1 MYQPNLPRPDPRP
14 SAPNRR
20 RTRANVVDLNHISQ
34 AQANVSQLP
43 QPHPVPTWLKSLL
56 TIQRGT
62 GILFGSVF
70 GSSMIVYGYTVYTQD
85 LWRHQHGQLQRLQV
99 QERQQGVMDENLKH
113 QMAEAAEQPN
123 SGLVSPTPKQLV
135 FIPSSPSRPTKS
147 APKPTQSKPASA
159 PKAPLG
165 Y

>member
-1 MYQPNLPRPDPRP
+1 MFQPKPPRQDDRSPATP
-14 SAPNRR
+14 RR
-20 RTRANVVDLNHISQ
+20 RTRTNIVDLQHISQ
-34 AQANVSQLP
+34 SKVSQLP
-43 QPHPVPTWLKSLL
+43 QTQPLPTWLKSLL

-70 GSSMIVYGYTVYTQD
+70 GLSIIVYGYTVYTQD
-85 LWRHQHGQLQRLQV
+85 LWKHQHGQLQRLQT

-113 QMAEAAEQPN
+113 QLAEAADKPD
-123 SGLVSPTPKQLV
+123 SPLVPPTPKQLV
-135 FIPSSPSRPTKS
+135 FIPRAPLRPTKPVPTAAHPKT
-147 APKPTQSKPASA
+147 APA

>member
-1 MYQPNLPRPDPRP
+1 MFQPNPPRQEDRSPATP
-14 SAPNRR
+14 RR
-20 RTRANVVDLNHISQ
+20 RTRTNVVDLHHISQ
-34 AQANVSQLP
+34 AKVTQLP
-43 QPHPVPTWLKSLL
+43 QPLPTWLKSLL

-70 GSSMIVYGYTVYTQD
+70 GLSIIVYGYTVYTQD
-85 LWRHQHGQLQRLQV
+85 LWKHQHGQLQRLQT

-113 QMAEAAEQPN
+113 QLAEAADKPN
-123 SGLVSPTPKQLV
+123 SKLVSPTPKQLV
-135 FIPSSPSRPTKS
+135 FIPSATPRPTKPVAKLQPKT
-147 APKPTQSKPASA
+147 APT

>member
-1 MYQPNLPRPDPRP
+1 MFQPNPPHQDDRSPATP
-14 SAPNRR
+14 RR
-20 RTRANVVDLNHISQ
+20 RTRTNVVDLHHISQ
-34 AQANVSQLP
+34 AKVSQLP
-43 QPHPVPTWLKSLL
+43 QPLPTWLKSLL

-70 GSSMIVYGYTVYTQD
+70 GLSILVYGYTVYTQD
-85 LWRHQHGQLQRLQV
+85 LWKHQHGQLQRLQT

-113 QMAEAAEQPN
+113 QLAEAAEKPD
-123 SGLVSPTPKQLV
+123 STLVPPTPKQLV
-135 FIPSSPSRPTKS
+135 FIPSAPLRPTKPVS
-147 APKPTQSKPASA
+147 TTAQPKTAPA

>member
-1 MYQPNLPRPDPRP
+1 MFQPKPPRQDDRSPATP
-14 SAPNRR
+14 RR
-20 RTRANVVDLNHISQ
+20 RTRTNVVDLQHISQ
-34 AQANVSQLP
+34 AKVSQLP
-43 QPHPVPTWLKSLL
+43 QPQPLPAWLQSLL

-70 GSSMIVYGYTVYTQD
+70 GLSIIVYGYTVYTQD
-85 LWRHQHGQLQRLQV
+85 LWKNQHGQLQRLQT

-113 QMAEAAEQPN
+113 QLAEAAEKPN
-123 SGLVSPTPKQLV
+123 SPLVPPTSKQLV
-135 FIPSSPSRPTKS
+135 FIPTAPQRPTKTV
-147 APKPTQSKPASA
+147 ATRATAKTTPV

>member
-1 MYQPNLPRPDPRP
+1 MFQPNPPRQDDRSPATP
-14 SAPNRR
+14 RR
-20 RTRANVVDLNHISQ
+20 RTRTNVVDLHHISQ
-34 AQANVSQLP
+34 AKVSQLP
-43 QPHPVPTWLKSLL
+43 QPLPPWLKSLL

-70 GSSMIVYGYTVYTQD
+70 GLSIIVYGYTVYTQD
-85 LWRHQHGQLQRLQV
+85 LWKHQHGQLQRLQT

-113 QMAEAAEQPN
+113 QLAEAADKPD
-123 SGLVSPTPKQLV
+123 STLVPPTPKQLV
-135 FIPSSPSRPTKS
+135 FIPSAPLRPTKS
-147 APKPTQSKPASA
+147 VPITAQPKTAPA